1 MGEETL
7 FQKVSTEPFI
17 EPNQLDASYELTQGI
32 VNEYK
37 NMLDLSSVTYEDVD
51 AVYSMVLSSENLLV
65 EEKKMLIGMTS
76 LPDSSQNRLCDL
88 LDSVLEKANRGNY
101 VNSAHFDENE
111 SDPNIGLFHKQFV
124 SFSDMNSVE
133 ALKLIELFIE
143 VNKAE
148 DDKVYLTADRYLKD
162 EYKSISIE
170 EISMIL
176 HCLKPFSFPVIRM
189 NNLSES
195 TFSRFGLKLKNPA
208 SIKTYIKNCKTV
220 RDFRNANFGA
230 INFFLFYKAVNHDE
244 DHVIKHNP
252 FPPDNPKDYWPSQEE
267 YPISLTQEDWK
278 RYITEVEMPSHP
290 ATMMMLK
297 GMLELGGT
305 TSCKR
310 LSDTYGG
317 KPSRYVG
324 CTINFGKRAKKYFN
338 LQPCMDGD
346 KERYY
351 PIPFQGKNGEIL
363 GVNEYIYRMRDELK
377 AALQDIDLSEIDP
390 HVPVIPPAENA
401 RYWLYAPRNN
411 ALLWNECVNRGVMI
425 IGWSEV
431 GDLSEYESRD
441 SIITRMKEI
450 YGDESTYWMDS
461 FALWQFSHVI
471 KPGDVIIAKKG
482 RSRIVG
488 RGIVES
494 DYYYNPEDNEFPNT
508 IGVNWTD
515 IGDWKYP
522 GTAPIKTLTDIT
534 SALNINEINRVFK
547 KKNDELEEYNDSQFL
562 KEVYISEAKLQE
574 LKDLLQHKKNIIL
587 QGAPGVG
594 KTFSAKRLAYAIMGK
609 RDEDKIKFVQFHQNY
624 SYEDFIM
631 GYKPAE
637 NGSFALQEGVFYE
650 FCQIAK
656 DNPGNDYFFIIDEI
670 NRGNLSKIFGELLMA
685 IEADYRDTEVRL
697 AYRDEMFAVPHNLMI
712 IGMMNTADRSL
723 ALIDYALR
731 RRFSFVTMEPGF
743 DSAGFRA
750 YQASLENPLFD
761 NLIDA
766 VIVLNKVIQADE
778 SLGEGFCIG
787 HSYFCKMNKEKCT
800 AQRLQEIV
808 KYDLIPILEEY
819 WFDNKESLTQWKQR
833 LLDAVK

>member
-1 MGEETL
+1 MGEDTL
-7 FQKVSTEPFI
+7 FQMVSNEPFVS
-17 EPNQLDASYELTQGI
+17 PDQLDASYELTQAI
-32 VNEYK
+32 ISEYK
-37 NMLDLSSVTYEDVD
+37 NILDLSSISYKDVD
-51 AVYSMVLSSENLLV
+51 AIYSMVLSTEDVSFDDR
-65 EEKKMLIGMTS
+65 KKLIGIS
-76 LPDSSQNRLCDL
+76 ALSASSQNRLFNL
-88 LDSVLEKANRGNY
+88 LDKVLDNAYRGEY
-101 VNSAHFDENE
+101 VNTVQDDESEN
-111 SDPNIGLFHKQFV
+111 DPVIGLFRKQFV
-124 SFSDMNSVE
+124 SFSDMSDAE
-133 ALKLIELFIE
+133 ALEIVELFTEIS
-143 VNKAE
+143 KAKDTKLYQIAE
-148 DDKVYLTADRYLKD
+148 RYLKN
-162 EYKSISIE
+162 EFQSISIE

-176 HCLKPFSFPVIRM
+176 HCLKPFAFPVIRM
-189 NNLSES
+189 NNLTES
-195 TFSRFGLKLKNPA
+195 TFSQFGVKLKKPE
-208 SIKTYIKNCKTV
+208 STKTYVANCEKIC
-220 RDFRNANFGA
+220 DFRDANFGA
-230 INFFLFYKAVNHDE
+230 VNFYVFYKAVNHDE
-244 DHVIKHNP
+244 DHVIRHAP
-252 FPPDNPKDYWPSQEE
+252 FPPDFPKDYWPSQEE
-267 YPISLTQEDWK
+267 YPISLTKEDWK
-278 RYITEVEMPSHP
+278 RYITEIEMPSHL
-290 ATMMMLK
+290 AVMMMLK

-317 KPSRYVG
+317 KPSRYIG
-324 CTINFGKRAKKYFN
+324 CTINLGKRAKKYFN

-351 PIPFQGKNGEIL
+351 PIPFQGKNGDIL
-363 GVNEYIYRMRDELK
+363 GVNEFIYKMRDELK
-377 AALQDIDLSEIDP
+377 AALQEIDLSGIDP
-390 HVPVIPPAENA
+390 HVPVIPRAENA
-401 RYWLYAPRNN
+401 RYWLYAPGNN
-411 ALLWNECVNRGVMI
+411 ALLWDDCVNRGVMT
-425 IGWSEV
+425 IGWGEL

-441 SIITRMKEI
+441 SIIAKMKEI
-450 YGDESTYWMDS
+450 HGDESSYWMDS
-461 FALWQFSHVI
+461 FAMWQFSHVI

-494 DYYYNPEDNEFPNT
+494 GYYYNPEDDEYPNT

-534 SALNINEINRVFK
+534 SAPNINEINRVFRK
-547 KKNDELEEYNDSQFL
+547 KSDELEDYDDSKFLND
-562 KEVYISEAKLQE
+562 VYISEAKLQE
-574 LKDLLQHKKNIIL
+574 LKDLLLRKRNIIL

-609 RDEDKIKFVQFHQNY
+609 KDEDKIKFVQFHQNY

-637 NGSFALQEGVFYE
+637 NGSFVLQEGVFYE

-656 DNPGNDYFFIIDEI
+656 DDPSNDYFFIIDEI

-697 AYRDEMFAVPHNLMI
+697 AYRDEMFAVPRNLMI

-743 DSAGFRA
+743 DSDGFRT
-750 YQASLENPLFD
+750 YQASLENPMFD
-761 NLIDA
+761 VLIDT
-766 VIVLNKVIQADE
+766 VKELNKVIRTDE

-787 HSYFCKMNKEKCT
+787 HSYFCGIAKEDCT
-800 AQRLQEIV
+800 VQRLQEIV

-819 WFDNKESLTQWKQR
+819 WFDDKESLKNWKQR
-833 LLDAVK
+833 LWEAVK